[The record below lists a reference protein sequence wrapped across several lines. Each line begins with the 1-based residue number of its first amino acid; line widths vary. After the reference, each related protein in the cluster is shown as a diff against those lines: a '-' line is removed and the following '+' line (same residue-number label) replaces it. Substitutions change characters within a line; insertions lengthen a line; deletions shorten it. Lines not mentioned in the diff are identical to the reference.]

1 MEACNGIAPSSSIW
15 RYNSAPLKIVFLGTP
30 DFAVPSLRALV
41 ASKHEV
47 VLAVAQPD
55 RPAGR
60 GMKMQRPPVAD
71 VAGELGIPL
80 LQPAKINA
88 EFLDAVRAAAP
99 DLGVVVAY
107 GKILPNALL
116 EIPPHG
122 FINVHG
128 SLLPR
133 WRGAA
138 PIQRSVEAGER
149 ETGVAIMQLD
159 AQLDHGPVYAMGK
172 IEVGD
177 DELVSSV
184 FDRLA
189 ATGGELLV
197 KVVDEIA
204 EGTAV
209 AREQDHSQATYAK
222 KIEKEEG
229 RIDWSLPAKTIYDRF
244 RAFTPWPGVFA
255 EVRGET
261 IKFTELALSGE
272 SGGGAPGDIVRVGPD
287 GVLVQTGDGLL
298 LIRTMQRPGKR
309 SMPARDVA
317 RALQLDGGASLR

>member
-1 MEACNGIAPSSSIW
+1 MHRVRASIW

-30 DFAVPSLRALV
+30 DFAVPSLRALA
-41 ASKHEV
+41 ASKHDV
-47 VLAVAQPD
+47 VLVVAQPD

-60 GMKMQRPPVAD
+60 GMKMQKPPVAE

-80 LQPAKINA
+80 LQPPKINA
-88 EFLDAVRAAAP
+88 EFLEAVRAVAP

-138 PIQRSVEAGER
+138 PVQRSVEAGER

-159 AQLDHGPVYAMGK
+159 AQLDHGPVYAMGT
-172 IEVGD
+172 ID
-177 DELVSSV
+177 IAADELVSSV

-189 ATGGELLV
+189 VTGGELLV

-204 EGTAV
+204 AGTAV
-209 AREQDHSQATYAK
+209 AHEQDHSQATHAK

-229 RIDWSLPAKTIYDRF
+229 RVDWSLSAKTIYDRF
-244 RAFTPWPGVFA
+244 RAFTPWPGLFA

-261 IKFTELALSGE
+261 IKFTDLALSEEDGT
-272 SGGGAPGDIVRVGPD
+272 GAPGEIVHVDAD
-287 GVLVQTGDGLL
+287 GVRVQTGDGVLV
-298 LIRTMQRPGKR
+298 IRAMQRPGRR

-317 RALQLDGGASLR
+317 RALQLDRGASLR